1 MSEIFHSVIVCTQ
14 GRTPELGELLDCLN
28 QIARTIPLELVV
40 IANSKLE
47 RDNLQ
52 IVKVLD
58 AYNEFSSKK
67 YLISSPGLPRS
78 RNMGKKISQGKYL
91 TFLDDD
97 VEITLSYFHTLEKM
111 FESDDNL
118 VGIAPY
124 IEIDPI
130 VWNSGQIQ
138 RKKRLRCRRGAGTI
152 SGFGKFSWIEF
163 AESNKEVEWLPGC
176 VMSYRRCTLEFLEF
190 NQDLENGITG
200 GYALGEDADFSM
212 RVAKTGKLVGLASE
226 AVLHKLSPISRAS
239 LEQME
244 LARGAWFA
252 YLTRNFP
259 SKFKKRKIFLVL
271 VLNSIAVFLGLR
283 PRSGLTRL
291 SFVTASLRIKGFVNE
306 KKKPNLIAESP
317 R

>member
-1 MSEIFHSVIVCTQ
+1 MSEISHSVIVCTQ
-14 GRTPELGELLDCLN
+14 GRSREFGALLECLN
-28 QIARTIPLELVV
+28 LIAQTIPLELVV
-40 IANSKLE
+40 VANSNLE
-47 RDNLQ
+47 ENNLL
-52 IVKVLD
+52 IGKVLD
-58 AYNEFSSKK
+58 TYNAFSSKI
-67 YLISSPGLPRS
+67 YLVSSPGLPRS
-78 RNMGKKISQGKYL
+78 RNMGKKISRGKYL

-97 VEITLSYFHTLEKM
+97 VEITSSYFIALEKV
-111 FESDDNL
+111 FESDDTV

-124 IEIDPI
+124 IEMDPI
-130 VWNSGQIQ
+130 IWNSGQIQ
-138 RKKRLRCRRGAGTI
+138 RKKRLTRRRGAGKI

-163 AESNKEVEWLPGC
+163 AELYQQVEWLPGC

-212 RVAKTGKLVGLASE
+212 RVAKIGKLVGLASE

-239 LEQME
+239 LQQME

-271 VLNSIAVFLGLR
+271 AFNSIAVFLGLR
-283 PRSGLTRL
+283 PRSGLARL
-291 SFVTASLRIKGFVNE
+291 NLDTASLRIKGFVNE
-306 KKKPNLIAESP
+306 KKKPNLIAELP
-317 R
+317 K

>member
-1 MSEIFHSVIVCTQ
+1 
-14 GRTPELGELLDCLN
+14 
-28 QIARTIPLELVV
+28 
-40 IANSKLE
+40 
-47 RDNLQ
+47 
-52 IVKVLD
+52 
-58 AYNEFSSKK
+58 
-67 YLISSPGLPRS
+67 
-78 RNMGKKISQGKYL
+78 
-91 TFLDDD
+91 
-97 VEITLSYFHTLEKM
+97 
-111 FESDDNL
+111 
-118 VGIAPY
+118 
-124 IEIDPI
+124 
-130 VWNSGQIQ
+130 
-138 RKKRLRCRRGAGTI
+138 
-152 SGFGKFSWIEF
+152 
-163 AESNKEVEWLPGC
+163 
-176 VMSYRRCTLEFLEF
+176 MSYRRCTLEFLEF

-291 SFVTASLRIKGFVNE
+291 SVVTASLRIKGFVNE